1 MSKSS
6 PLVTNTASL
15 SKRHPQSE
23 PAEDSSVGQSPPAR
37 ANGKTWSAQFAAAI
51 RWLHIYVSLLGFTA
65 LTFFAI
71 TGVTLNHPT
80 WFGIDAVRST
90 DHKGEINR
98 DWLNKPLPA
107 RQASPPTLENGEVD
121 YGRHVAKLEVV
132 EQLRAAH
139 HIRGTVSE
147 FRVDDRECVIMFK
160 GPGYAADAYIDRESG
175 TYQMTETVMG
185 AVAVINDLHKGRDTG
200 PVWSLVI
207 DISALLMVFVSITGM
222 VLIFYLKRKRWSGI
236 ITAVAGTI
244 LFAVLYVCFVP

>member
-1 MSKSS
+1 M
-6 PLVTNTASL
+6 
-15 SKRHPQSE
+15 
-23 PAEDSSVGQSPPAR
+23 
-37 ANGKTWSAQFAAAI
+37 
-51 RWLHIYVSLLGFTA
+51 
-65 LTFFAI
+65 
-71 TGVTLNHPT
+71 
-80 WFGIDAVRST
+80 
-90 DHKGEINR
+90 
-98 DWLNKPLPA
+98 
-107 RQASPPTLENGEVD
+107 ENGEVD

-139 HIRGTVSE
+139 QIRGTVSE